1 MQNMAIKIYIDQG
14 HNPTGYP
21 NAGASWYGQEEQDI
35 TFEVGIMLAEM
46 LRQDGRFDVR
56 LSRPTEDTVLGTS
69 NATSLIQRVKAA
81 NSWPADYFISIHAN
95 ASTNTAANGTEVY
108 IYRLNTQANWLA
120 QQVLE
125 QIVQTVGTKD
135 NGVRARPGLYVLKN
149 TDMPAILVEMAYM
162 SNPADAEKLKNDRYA
177 FALGI
182 YRGILRYFGFA

>member
-1 MQNMAIKIYIDQG
+1 MAIKIYIDQG